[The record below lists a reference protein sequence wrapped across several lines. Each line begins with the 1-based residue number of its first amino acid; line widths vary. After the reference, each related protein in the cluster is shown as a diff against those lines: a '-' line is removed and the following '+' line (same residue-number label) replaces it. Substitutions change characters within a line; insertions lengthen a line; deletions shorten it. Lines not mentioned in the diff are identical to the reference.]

1 MSYSTYRSFCQLR
14 NNMASQRCHA
24 DCQLASPSICW
35 QDLLDG
41 HRSHMT
47 PDPTSLEGSASLCR
61 GASFAKVLRPSRHK
75 QRTNTA
81 VAPQLQAGGA
91 WRGPEVQACQVAS
104 VLPNGRCKG
113 DGNVKCKGKPR
124 IHPSHFTAGLSKSN
138 LDEWKTTMVHV
149 LLPFKFWLNLTEKK
163 QRLSSS
169 LCLDRPNFSAITA
182 TI

>member
-1 MSYSTYRSFCQLR
+1 MSYLLTYRSCCQLR
-14 NNMASQRCHA
+14 NNMASQWCHA

-61 GASFAKVLRPSRHK
+61 GASFATVPRPSPRK

-113 DGNVKCKGKPR
+113 DGNVKENQWSTLPTLQQAWAKVIWTMENNHGACPLAFQ
-124 IHPSHFTAGLSKSN
+124 IVIKS
-138 LDEWKTTMVHV
+138 DW
-149 LLPFKFWLNLTEKK
+149 KK

-169 LCLDRPNFSAITA
+169 LCLDWPNFSAITA
-182 TI
+182 II

>member
-14 NNMASQRCHA
+14 NNMASQWCHA

-61 GASFAKVLRPSRHK
+61 GASSAKVPRPSQHK

-104 VLPNGRCKG
+104 VLPNGKCKG
-113 DGNVKCKGKPR
+113 DGNVKENRGSTLPTLQQAWAKVIWTNGKQPCCM
-124 IHPSHFTAGLSKSN
+124 SSCLSN
-138 LDEWKTTMVHV
+138 CD
-149 LLPFKFWLNLTEKK
+149 
-163 QRLSSS
+163 
-169 LCLDRPNFSAITA
+169 
-182 TI
+182 